1 METIDL
7 SKFMEETESADTI
20 AYDYALEIS
29 HLAVSKMQEQGLTK
43 KELAERMGVS
53 PQRLA
58 NILNTQPNMT
68 LKTIA
73 QLSLAL
79 GICVEFSSEPVFTSE
94 VAYEHKDSSMAGNSE
109 PVHFSIL
116 KGGLAA

>member
-7 SKFMEETESADTI
+7 SKFMEETKSADAI

-29 HLAVSKMQEQGLTK
+29 HLVVREMQRQGLSK
-43 KELAERMGVS
+43 NELAERMGVS

-58 NILNTQPNMT
+58 NILNSHPNMT

-79 GICVEFSSEPVFTSE
+79 GIGIEFSAKPASPL
-94 VAYEHKDSSMAGNSE
+94 DI
-109 PVHFSIL
+109 P
-116 KGGLAA
+116 AA